1 MRRRVSARTTA
12 PSAPYARSSHM
23 NQKRSWPGV
32 PKRYRASRLA
42 MVIRPKSIATVV
54 VVLSPTPLRSS
65 TPMLAWVSVSSVRS
79 GRISLIAPTSVVFPT
94 PNPPAMRILKGVS
107 RLSSAA
113 PRASEGAEPI
123 EHLPE
128 EIRACLRAHGPSRLH
143 SDQVLLNQVGEQ
155 DPHHAQRQR
164 HVRSSVSESHRLLAQ
179 TDELTVLGTEPAR
192 RGSGRGRPGR
202 YDHRD
207 HVEHR
212 AAGRIGS
219 PAGQRIGPDDAAGF
233 PVEPPVVMC

>member
-42 MVIRPKSIATVV
+42 IVIRPKSIAT

-94 PNPPAMRILKGVS
+94 PNPPAMRILNGVS

-128 EIRACLRAHGPSRLH
+128 KIWACLRTRGPSRLH
-143 SDQVLLNQVGEQ
+143 SDQFLLNQVGEQ
-155 DPHHAQRQR
+155 DPHYTQRQR
-164 HVRSSVSESHRLLAQ
+164 HVRSGVGDGHRLLAQ
-179 TDELTVLGTEPAR
+179 ADELTVLRIEPA
-192 RGSGRGRPGR
+192 
-202 YDHRD
+202 
-207 HVEHR
+207 
-212 AAGRIGS
+212 
-219 PAGQRIGPDDAAGF
+219 
-233 PVEPPVVMC
+233 